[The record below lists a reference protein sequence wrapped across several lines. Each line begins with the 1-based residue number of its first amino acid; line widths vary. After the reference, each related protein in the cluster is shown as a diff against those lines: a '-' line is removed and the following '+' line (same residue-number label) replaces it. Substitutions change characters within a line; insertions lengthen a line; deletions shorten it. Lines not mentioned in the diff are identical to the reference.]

1 MYILKNAWRSI
12 CRGKGRAILIALIVF
27 VVAFAACIGLSI
39 RQAAESAKTQGL
51 ESLTITAQITM
62 DRSALMNNA
71 SEDGGGFDR
80 DAFKENFSGM
90 QQLSAEELQTYAAA
104 ESVSGFYYTATVSM
118 DGNDAIEAVESTVSA
133 PGGESSGGDSS
144 AGASGS
150 MGGFPG
156 MDGEEN
162 GKGGG
167 RFSGGMGTQGDFTLI
182 GYSSYDAMTD
192 FVNGTSTIS
201 DGTIFEEDSADWTCV
216 ISDELA
222 TYNSLAVGD
231 AITLINPNNTEESYT
246 LTISGIYTNSQS
258 TASSGGAMMGFSAAS
273 DPANQIL
280 MSSAAVEALVT
291 QSEAAATVTTDETTG
306 QETTTALAKQ
316 ISGTYLFGDIDA
328 YEQFEDQA
336 HALGLSN
343 DYTVTSSDLTS
354 YEQSLLPLENLSKMA
369 LWFLLVVLAIG
380 AVILIVINIFNV
392 RERKY
397 EVGVLAAIGMKKGKI
412 ALQFLYESLIITVA
426 AIVMAGAAGVV
437 VSVPVTNLLLENQIE
452 SQSTSQTRVENAF
465 GKSMEDMGGM
475 PGGSRPNGGSQD
487 GAATPEVPA
496 DGFSGMFDTSN
507 QYVSEVTSAAN
518 LTVVVQLFLIGILL
532 ALLASAVSIIFVLRY
547 EPMRILANRD

>member
-1 MYILKNAWRSI
+1 M
-12 CRGKGRAILIALIVF
+12 
-27 VVAFAACIGLSI
+27 VAFAACIGLSI

-133 PGGESSGGDSS
+133 PGGDSSGGDSS

-280 MSSAAVEALVT
+280 MSSAAVEALVA

>member
-258 TASSGGAMMGFSAAS
+258 TASSGGAMMGFSAAR
-273 DPANQIL
+273 
-280 MSSAAVEALVT
+280 MSSAVVD
-291 QSEAAATVTTDETTG
+291 TVP
-306 QETTTALAKQ
+306 QAMTTAFR
-316 ISGTYLFGDIDA
+316 S
-328 YEQFEDQA
+328 
-336 HALGLSN
+336 
-343 DYTVTSSDLTS
+343 
-354 YEQSLLPLENLSKMA
+354 
-369 LWFLLVVLAIG
+369 
-380 AVILIVINIFNV
+380 NV
-392 RERKY
+392 RRKATSCRAY
-397 EVGVLAAIGMKKGKI
+397 
-412 ALQFLYESLIITVA
+412 LI
-426 AIVMAGAAGVV
+426 M
-437 VSVPVTNLLLENQIE
+437 VS
-452 SQSTSQTRVENAF
+452 
-465 GKSMEDMGGM
+465 
-475 PGGSRPNGGSQD
+475 
-487 GAATPEVPA
+487 
-496 DGFSGMFDTSN
+496 
-507 QYVSEVTSAAN
+507 
-518 LTVVVQLFLIGILL
+518 
-532 ALLASAVSIIFVLRY
+532 
-547 EPMRILANRD
+547 RDRLP

>member
-133 PGGESSGGDSS
+133 PGGDSSGGDSS

-280 MSSAAVEALVT
+280 MSSAAVEALVA

>member
-280 MSSAAVEALVT
+280 MSSAAVEALVA